1 VSAGRAPAHAVS
13 NVMRIPM
20 VASTFVAFY
29 QAKFSRLKPSLAFV
43 LSKGLHI
50 VVAKPHFHRYLT
62 EWDFKWNTC
71 KMTDRERATARQDIE
86 GKPTTIKQAVFARW
100 RKRQWLKT
108 KANRR
113 HDPSVTDQ

>member
-1 VSAGRAPAHAVS
+1 
-13 NVMRIPM
+13 MRIPM

-71 KMTDRERATARQDIE
+71 KMKDRERATARQDIE
-86 GKPTTIKQAVFARW
+86 GKPTTIKQAVRKFARW
-100 RKRQWLKT
+100 RNVSGLKQ
-108 KANRR
+108 KPIAGAILL
-113 HDPSVTDQ
+113 